1 MGFAHGVNPSVCAL
15 PIKHSRCLLNI
26 IAYKT
31 LRRRPTMAGY
41 MEKGAVVPCLQRLA
55 SKTLFSAALL
65 AISGLI
71 LFNINT
77 PLWAEYSNKVAE
89 EHYKKG
95 LNHITM
101 GYPDLTIK
109 EMEEAV
115 RLQPEVMEGHRYLA
129 LAYTLRLALDKAI
142 VEYEAMFKISP
153 DTVEAPPVKGR
164 WITENE
170 KTLHDLKRELTQIHA
185 SGPPSPLVHVILGFL
200 YGEEGM
206 VKEAHKEL
214 LHAREKAPYLDKENL
229 RNEDK
234 AIAHLMEELV
244 TAMQS
249 SPSQAKTQLDLLLY
263 VLKR

>member
-1 MGFAHGVNPSVCAL
+1 
-15 PIKHSRCLLNI
+15 
-26 IAYKT
+26 
-31 LRRRPTMAGY
+31 MAGY
-41 MEKGAVVPCLQRLA
+41 LVRVVVAFCPQRLA
-55 SKTLFSAALL
+55 SKTLFNAALL

-71 LFNINT
+71 LFNFNT

-95 LNHITM
+95 LNHINM
-101 GYPDLTIK
+101 GYPDLTIE
-109 EMEEAV
+109 EMKEAV
-115 RLQPEVMEGHRYLA
+115 KLQPEVMEGHRYLA
-129 LAYTLRLALDKAI
+129 LAYTLRLALNKAI
-142 VEYEAMFKISP
+142 MEYEAMFKASP
-153 DTVEAPPVKGR
+153 DTVEVPPVKGR

-170 KTLHDLKRELTQIHA
+170 KILHDFKRELTQIHA
-185 SGPPSPLVHVILGFL
+185 SGTQKPLVHVMLGFL

-214 LHAREKAPYLDKENL
+214 LHAREEAPYLDKENL

-234 AIAHLMEELV
+234 AIAHLMEELI

-263 VLKR
+263 VLNR